1 MFFLNLKASKTLKHK
16 KIMGTFKSVPKTE
29 RSENL
34 HEIEMIVTVKF
45 RGYHFLLCRFTKD
58 HVVLSIKRFTKMDG
72 EILCEKESV
81 ANSKNR
87 KPSEQQC
94 IEYNVADQNNF
105 KKQYLLDKLLLDKSG
120 TYLCHI
126 FSAIQL
132 GIGGIL

>member
-16 KIMGTFKSVPKTE
+16 KI
-29 RSENL
+29 
-34 HEIEMIVTVKF
+34 
-45 RGYHFLLCRFTKD
+45 
-58 HVVLSIKRFTKMDG
+58 
-72 EILCEKESV
+72 ILCEKESV

-94 IEYNVADQNNF
+94 IEYNVADQNNL

-132 GIGGIL
+132 GIGAVR

>member
-16 KIMGTFKSVPKTE
+16 KIMGSFKSVPKTE
-29 RSENL
+29 LSENH

-105 KKQYLLDKLLLDKSG
+105 KKQYLLDKLLLDKPG

-132 GIGGIL
+132 GIGGVR

>member
-1 MFFLNLKASKTLKHK
+1 ME
-16 KIMGTFKSVPKTE
+16 TFKSVPKTE
-29 RSENL
+29 SSENL

-45 RGYHFLLCRFTKD
+45 RGQHFLLCRFTKD
-58 HVVLSIKRFTKMDG
+58 HVVLSIKRFTKMYG
-72 EILCEKESV
+72 EILCEKELV

-132 GIGGIL
+132 GIGRVRQSLNQSFIWVIVKQHI